1 MGHEH
6 RTRPVRKLG
15 DNLLIIHAQIS
26 RVNINEYRLKSVLDD
41 RGNESIQRLN
51 DRAQKSITNDE
62 IVHSKNKD
70 TWNPTAM
77 KTLSYLD
84 RGGRYHIPVGY
95 IVSKKDRRKK
105 AAKKAAGGFAKAL
118 AKAAIEQQSKGAIS
132 FEKNPNN
139 FSITI

>member
-1 MGHEH
+1 M
-6 RTRPVRKLG
+6 
-15 DNLLIIHAQIS
+15 
-26 RVNINEYRLKSVLDD
+26 VNINEYRLKSVLDD

-105 AAKKAAGGFAKAL
+105 AAKKAVGGFAKAL
-118 AKAAIEQQSKGAIS
+118 AKAKPISKKAS
-132 FEKNPNN
+132 QYQANVSKRDEKR
-139 FSITI
+139 FKEWAAEYKRRGCI